1 MKAKGILPRGETTT
15 MVEATTARRAGVLI
29 VDDHPTM
36 REGLFRVIDQESDL
50 QVSGQTDSAPRAL
63 QLIESSKPDLVLLD
77 ISLGNDN
84 GIELLKD
91 IRTRYPQLLILVHSM
106 HEDSVYA
113 GRSLRAGAKGYVA
126 KSEPTENLLKA
137 IREVLRGEIYLS
149 EILNKQILH
158 TLVADEH
165 QKGASPFGVLSD
177 REFEVFEMMGK
188 GFVTKEI
195 AAQLHLSQKTVQAHR
210 DHIREKMAFKDAA
223 SLLRFAIRWTEAQS

>member
-1 MKAKGILPRGETTT
+1 MINSKPLPEGNLTKAS
-15 MVEATTARRAGVLI
+15 VATKPKRAKVLI

-36 REGLFRVIDQESDL
+36 REGLIRVIEREADL
-50 QVSGQTDSAPRAL
+50 QICGQTGTAREAMEIA
-63 QLIESSKPDLVLLD
+63 QTAKPDLVLLD
-77 ISLGNDN
+77 LSLGNEN
-84 GIELLKD
+84 GIEVIKDLRIRHPLL
-91 IRTRYPQLLILVHSM
+91 LVLVHSM

-113 GRSLRAGAKGYVA
+113 GRALRAGARGYVT
-126 KSEPTENLLKA
+126 KSEPPGNILKA
-137 IREVLRGEIYLS
+137 IREVLAGEIYLNPALTK
-149 EILNKQILH
+149 EVLH
-158 TLVADEH
+158 TLVADDH

-195 AAQLHLSQKTVQAHR
+195 AATLHLSQKTVQAHR